1 MRDFREYLE
10 QVELFSEGKTTDA
23 GIRTIAK
30 EMEYGFKSAKKI
42 WKKIYRS
49 ALKQYGD
56 EGKAI
61 ATAHAGLKQA
71 IKAKRKKKS
80 KKAE

>member
-1 MRDFREYLE
+1 MKEFKEYLE
-10 QVELFSEGKTTDA
+10 QIELFSEGKTTDA

-30 EMEYGFKSAKKI
+30 EMEYGFKSAKRI
-42 WKKIYRS
+42 WKKIYKS
-49 ALKQYGD
+49 ALKQYDGD

-71 IKAKRKKKS
+71 IKAKRA
-80 KKAE
+80 KKAK

>member
-1 MRDFREYLE
+1 MKEFKEYLE

-23 GIRTIAK
+23 GIQTIAK
-30 EMEYGFKSAKKI
+30 EMEYDFKSAKKI

-71 IKAKRKKKS
+71 IKAKRA
-80 KKAE
+80 KKAN